1 MGIEGREER
10 GMGGKK
16 GKKERKRNLFKF
28 KGLKELELKIFLK

>member
-16 GKKERKRNLFKF
+16 GKKERKRGIYLS
-28 KGLKELELKIFLK
+28 LKA